1 MQRQMINE
9 KLKRDRERRM
19 KKKSIA
25 QEILSRRMSSE
36 MKRPCTIRTIKLMLL
51 KKNLCV
57 IFNIVNLR
65 AFVYV
70 IAKQTQQDHMTCKQ
84 IA

>member
-1 MQRQMINE
+1 
-9 KLKRDRERRM
+9 
-19 KKKSIA
+19 
-25 QEILSRRMSSE
+25 

-51 KKNLCV
+51 KKKMLYV

-70 IAKQTQQDHMTCKQ
+70 IVQQTQQDHTVCKQ